1 MGGWEG
7 RGPRKWDGP
16 YLRVSAF
23 FGSLTPMQMRGEKLQ
38 GWGEGGEGAWGVGV
52 GVGRIMLF
60 KRGVVFGEG
69 VCTDMQILM
78 TEKVLRGKVVSVG

>member
-1 MGGWEG
+1 MGG
-7 RGPRKWDGP
+7 
-16 YLRVSAF
+16 
-23 FGSLTPMQMRGEKLQ
+23 
-38 GWGEGGEGAWGVGV
+38 GV